1 MRSDLNRQQ
10 WSGWS
15 RWGVPPFKAGLFTR
29 AAALVPLASLV
40 TQVKALKS
48 LKALKA
54 LKSLKSL
61 KSRESMKAWKCIS
74 YKDFY
79 GFLT

>member
-1 MRSDLNRQQ
+1 MSEGGIPR
-10 WSGWS
+10 
-15 RWGVPPFKAGLFTR
+15 FKAGLFTR
-29 AAALVPLASLV
+29 ASWMVPLASLV

-54 LKSLKSL
+54 LKSLKS
-61 KSRESMKAWKCIS
+61 RESMKTWKCIS
-74 YKDFY
+74 YKDSQ